1 MILPLRRRHR
11 WIIGTWWLLLPAAF
25 AAGLAA
31 RKPVPAISSIP
42 ALTAGDSG
50 EFERVVWTQSD
61 LWPGQR
67 IGTQLRRNMAGAMA
81 LELAVESLVKPDLL
95 LYWASGAETNPTTGL
110 PDNARLLGA
119 ATQRALLP
127 FPAAARGEPGRLLL
141 YSLADHEV
149 VAASKPLVVQPD

>member
-1 MILPLRRRHR
+1 M
-11 WIIGTWWLLLPAAF
+11 LLPAAF

-31 RKPVPAISSIP
+31 RKPVPAAISIP
-42 ALTAGDSG
+42 ALTAGGSG

-67 IGTQLRRNMAGAMA
+67 LVTQLRRNMAGAMA
-81 LELAVESLVKPDLL
+81 LELAAESLAKPDLL
-95 LYWASGAETNPTTGL
+95 LYWASGAETNTTGL

-119 ATQRALLP
+119 AIQRAWLP
-127 FPAAARGEPGRLLL
+127 FPPAARGEPGRLLL
-141 YSLADHEV
+141 YSLADHEI